1 MESIIEYIECM
12 TPTMLPFE
20 CKERGRNK
28 NNYTLFILHY
38 FDYYSKISNDTLNET
53 QLNSFSTSDMVS
65 INETDGASNHGSDSD
80 EIVKDEEHEEQ
91 GTYNAARKIW
101 KELDLKYKDIFRK
114 RCIIFNN
121 TPRIGELTTVEDLS
135 YLEVLPS
142 SMISDDLSQSEMLL
156 LHAMA
161 MHNCGLQIL

>member
-1 MESIIEYIECM
+1 MDLLTTSDMESINESD
-12 TPTMLPFE
+12 
-20 CKERGRNK
+20 G
-28 NNYTLFILHY
+28 
-38 FDYYSKISNDTLNET
+38 ISIH
-53 QLNSFSTSDMVS
+53 V
-65 INETDGASNHGSDSD
+65 SDSD
-80 EIVKDEEHEEQ
+80 ESGKDEDHELY

-142 SMISDDLSQSEMLL
+142 SMISDNLSQSEMLL
-156 LHAMA
+156 LHALA
-161 MHNCGLQIL
+161 THNCGLQIL